1 MTRGFGS
8 DTNPRDGD
16 RVKIEVDL
24 EGGVV
29 MDARVTASGCE
40 VSTKASSALA
50 RLARGRA
57 RSEALGINPA
67 DLTAQIGP
75 VDQERE
81 RCVLTAI
88 GALRAAIVDA
98 HVRAIA

>member
-1 MTRGFGS
+1 LTRGFGS

-29 MDARVTASGCE
+29 MEARVSGSGCE
-40 VSTKASSALA
+40 VSTKASSALT
-50 RLARGRA
+50 RLVRGRA
-57 RSEALGINPA
+57 RSEALAIDASDITG
-67 DLTAQIGP
+67 QIGP
-75 VDQERE
+75 VDEERE
-81 RCVLTAI
+81 RCVLAAI

-98 HVRAIA
+98 HVKAIA

>member
-8 DTNPRDGD
+8 DANPRDGD

-24 EGGVV
+24 DGGVV
-29 MDARVTASGCE
+29 MQVRVTGSGCE
-40 VSTKASSALA
+40 VSTKASSALT
-50 RLARGRA
+50 RLARGHG
-57 RSEALGINPA
+57 RSEALAISVA
-67 DLTAQIGP
+67 DVTGQIGP
-75 VDQERE
+75 IDEEHQ

-98 HVRAIA
+98 HVKAIA

>member
-1 MTRGFGS
+1 MTRGVGS
-8 DTNPRDGD
+8 DANPSDGD

-29 MDARVTASGCE
+29 MSARADGTGCE
-40 VSTKASSALA
+40 VSTKASAALV
-50 RLARGRA
+50 RLARGCA
-57 RSEALGINPA
+57 RSEALAISLA
-67 DLTAQIGP
+67 DVTGQIGP
-75 VDQERE
+75 IGGDRE

-98 HVRAIA
+98 HVKAIA

>member
-1 MTRGFGS
+1 LTHGVGN

-29 MDARVTASGCE
+29 MAARASGAGCE

-50 RLARGRA
+50 RLVRGRA
-57 RSEALGINPA
+57 RSEALAISVA
-67 DLTAQIGP
+67 DVTGQIGP
-75 VDQERE
+75 LDEDRE
-81 RCVLTAI
+81 RCVAAAI
-88 GALRAAIVDA
+88 GRSRAAIVAA
-98 HVRAIA
+98 HVKAIA

>member
-8 DTNPRDGD
+8 DANPGDGD

-29 MDARVTASGCE
+29 MAARVTGSGCE

-50 RLARGRA
+50 RLVRGRG
-57 RSEALGINPA
+57 RSEALAIAVA
-67 DLTAQIGP
+67 DVTSQIGP
-75 VDQERE
+75 VDEERQ
-81 RCVLTAI
+81 RCVLAAI

-98 HVRAIA
+98 HVKATA

>member
-1 MTRGFGS
+1 LNRGFGS
-8 DTNPRDGD
+8 DANPRDGD

-29 MDARVTASGCE
+29 MEVRVTATGCE

-50 RLARGRA
+50 RIARGRA
-57 RSEALGINPA
+57 RSEALAISAA
-67 DLTAQIGP
+67 DVAAQIGP
-75 VDQERE
+75 VDEDRE
-81 RCVLTAI
+81 RCVHTSI

-98 HVRAIA
+98 HVKAIA

>member
-1 MTRGFGS
+1 LTRGFGS
-8 DTNPRDGD
+8 DTNPRDDD

-29 MDARVTASGCE
+29 MEARVSGSGCE
-40 VSTKASSALA
+40 VSTKASSALT
-50 RLARGRA
+50 RLVRGRA
-57 RSEALGINPA
+57 RSEALAIDVSDVAG
-67 DLTAQIGP
+67 QIGA
-75 VDQERE
+75 VDEE
-81 RCVLTAI
+81 HEPCVLTAI

>member
-1 MTRGFGS
+1 MTRGVGR
-8 DTNPRDGD
+8 DANPDDGD
-16 RVKIEVDL
+16 RVKFEVDL

-29 MDARVTASGCE
+29 MAARADGAGCE
-40 VSTKASSALA
+40 VSTKASAALA

-57 RSEALGINPA
+57 RSEALAISLA
-67 DLTAQIGP
+67 DVRGQIGP
-75 VDQERE
+75 ITGDRE

-98 HVRAIA
+98 HVKAIA

>member
-1 MTRGFGS
+1 LTRGVGS
-8 DTNPRDGD
+8 DANPRDGD

-29 MDARVTASGCE
+29 MGARVIASGCE
-40 VSTKASSALA
+40 VSTKASAALA

-57 RSEALGINPA
+57 RSEALAIGIR
-67 DLTAQIGP
+67 DVTGKIGP
-75 VDQERE
+75 IDEE
-81 RCVLTAI
+81 HDRCVLTTI

-98 HVRAIA
+98 HVKAIA

>member
-1 MTRGFGS
+1 MTRGVGS
-8 DTNPRDGD
+8 DANPRDGD

-24 EGGVV
+24 DGGVV
-29 MDARVTASGCE
+29 MAARASGTGCE

-57 RSEALGINPA
+57 RSEALAIGVA
-67 DLTAQIGP
+67 DVTGQIGP
-75 VDQERE
+75 VDEDRE
-81 RCVLTAI
+81 RCVLAAI

-98 HVRAIA
+98 HMKAIA

>member
-1 MTRGFGS
+1 MTRGVGS
-8 DTNPRDGD
+8 DSNPRDGD

-29 MDARVTASGCE
+29 MTARVVGSGCE
-40 VSTKASSALA
+40 VSTKTSAALA

-57 RSEALGINPA
+57 RSEALAIGVA
-67 DLTAQIGP
+67 DVTGQIGP
-75 VDQERE
+75 VDDEHE
-81 RCVLTAI
+81 PCVLAAI

-98 HVRAIA
+98 YVKAIP

>member
-1 MTRGFGS
+1 
-8 DTNPRDGD
+8 
-16 RVKIEVDL
+16 VKIEVDL

-29 MDARVTASGCE
+29 MAARVTGSGCE
-40 VSTKASSALA
+40 VSTKASSALT

-57 RSEALGINPA
+57 RSEALAIA
-67 DLTAQIGP
+67 VSDVTAQIGP
-75 VDQERE
+75 VDEKHE

-98 HVRAIA
+98 HVKAIA